1 MVLFASLAA
10 LLGAVALVGWHRVSL
25 ADSKSRRERRQRE
38 TLGEMLTPF
47 PGTVPPSRPR
57 HEAGE

>member
-25 ADSKSRRERRQRE
+25 SEAKSRRDKRQRE
-38 TLGEMLTPF
+38 ALGVLLTPF
-47 PGTVPPSRPR
+47 PGKIPPSHPR
-57 HEAGE
+57 HEAAE